1 MEIKYQNELREQ
13 VKRTLQV
20 YDIVGKTGNLK
31 YYYTIDESYPSEY
44 REKLDKMMELIN
56 ANKTEEEII
65 KELLP
70 SLDSKTTE
78 GYLLD
83 EALPN
88 LTNLKPYIGQLEGK
102 RENLEKIIFKMLDD
116 FREEYKLDYANMRE
130 DGLYIGVNGIRSEF

>member
-20 YDIVGKTGNLK
+20 YDIVGRTGNLK

-65 KELLP
+65 MELL
-70 SLDSKTTE
+70 
-78 GYLLD
+78 
-83 EALPN
+83 
-88 LTNLKPYIGQLEGK
+88 
-102 RENLEKIIFKMLDD
+102 
-116 FREEYKLDYANMRE
+116 
-130 DGLYIGVNGIRSEF
+130 